1 MKRTI
6 TILALCLTSFS
17 LSAQTGV
24 IDVHEASNSDG
35 RLLNQAEAN
44 IRRETRPSGIG
55 FRWVDEHSYL
65 SNKGR
70 GYVITD
76 ILTGEEKAA
85 PATGRPAPAAG
96 LPKGATQLASLS
108 SGTVFTREGSL
119 YVLRDNGKVHTIAES
134 QEAGIVFGESV
145 SRNEFGING
154 GIFPSP
160 DGSKLAFYR
169 KDERGV
175 TRFPL
180 LDITTRTG
188 SPVFIRYP
196 MNGMKSERISLGI
209 YDFAADNVVWVNCTD
224 FEDDRYLTNISWSA
238 DCGHIYIQVVD
249 RAQHEMHLNAYD
261 SASGAFI
268 KTILTESNDAWI
280 EPLDPVHS
288 FGTAGQF
295 IYRTD
300 NRDGYR
306 NLYLCDESGS
316 IRRITP
322 VDADVNYV
330 ANDGRYVYYTS
341 AEVSPVENHLF
352 RVEIRNNRR
361 NEIAKAKIGAPQRLT
376 QERGWHHVSFNKD
389 LSYFADIY
397 SSFNVPSVTQLRKA
411 DGSLVGTLYTA
422 PDPLESFAQCEVDFG
437 TVKSADG
444 RYDNFYRLFKPR
456 GFDPNKKYP
465 LIVYVYGGPHSQMVQ
480 DSWLGGVRLWEMY
493 MAQRGYVVYVQDNR
507 GTQNRGAAFEK
518 AINRECGKHEMEDQM
533 AGIEMLLKQPWIDAD
548 RVGVHGWSYGGFM
561 TISLMTTYPEVFK
574 VGVAGGP
581 VIDWKWYEIMYGE
594 RYMDNEETNPDGF
607 ASTSLINKAS
617 NLKGK
622 LLICQGAIDNTV
634 VWEHS
639 LSFVQKCIEENVQLD
654 YFPYPLSEHNVA
666 GTWRVHLMDKVSDY
680 FNQNL

>member
-24 IDVHEASNSDG
+24 IDVHEASNPDG

-261 SASGAFI
+261 AASGAFI

-300 NRDGYR
+300 NRDGYK
-306 NLYLCDESGS
+306 NLYILDTLGTL
-316 IRRITP
+316 RRL
-322 VDADVNYV
+322 VACDADMAYRG
-330 ANDGRYVYYTS
+330 NDGTS
-341 AEVSPVENHLF
+341 VFYDSREVSPVENHLF
-352 RVEIRNNRR
+352 RVQLKPARR
-361 NEIAKAKIGAPQRLT
+361 IAGYKVGKPRQLT
-376 QERGWHHVSFNKD
+376 QGHGMHTTK
-389 LSYFADIY
+389 LSPSCRQFVDTYSAPDIPAETRLC
-397 SSFNVPSVTQLRKA
+397 NA
-411 DGSLVGTLYTA
+411 DGSIEKVLLTS
-422 PDPLESFAQCEVDFG
+422 PDPLEGIARCEVELG
-437 TVKSADG
+437 TVKAADG
-444 RYDNFYRLFKPR
+444 VTDNYYRLIKPLD
-456 GFDPNKKYP
+456 FDPSKKYP
-465 LIVYVYGGPHSQMVQ
+465 LIVYVYGGPHSQMVN
-480 DSWLGGVRLWEMY
+480 DSWLGNIRMWEMV
-493 MAQRGYVVYVQDNR
+493 MAHRGYVVYVQDNR
-507 GTQNRGAAFEK
+507 GTSFRGAAFEK
-518 AINRECGKHEMEDQM
+518 AINRRCGQEEAADQM
-533 AGIEMLLKQPWIDAD
+533 AGLNALLERSPWIDRD
-548 RVGVHGWSYGGFM
+548 RIGVHGWSYGGFM
-561 TISLMTTYPEVFK
+561 TITLLTHYPDVFK
-574 VGVAGGP
+574 VAAAGGP
-581 VIDWKWYEIMYGE
+581 VIDWKWYEVMYGE
-594 RYMDNEETNPDGF
+594 RYMDNPSSNPDGF
-607 ASTSLINKAS
+607 EETSLMNRTS
-617 NLKGK
+617 DVKGR
-622 LLICQGAIDNTV
+622 LLIIQGAVDNTV
-634 VWEHS
+634 VWQHS
-639 LSFVQKCIEENVQLD
+639 LSFTQKCIDEGVQLE
-654 YFPYPLSEHNVA
+654 YFPYPVSEHNMRGRNA
-666 GTWRVHLMDKVSDY
+666 VHLYNKLTDY
-680 FNQNL
+680 FLENL